1 MTTARAVEDSTTS
14 RKSQRDGS
22 TVGLGIADTSARLKE
37 SVHTQKC
44 STKRARK
51 GPLLVGL

>member
-44 STKRARK
+44 SAKRARK